1 MGNAASVDIG
11 ELLAK
16 QKFSRWHF
24 AALTFCFV
32 VLFIDG
38 LDFNAINVGAP
49 AILREWHIERSAM
62 GLVFGAG
69 NFGILVGTIIF
80 GWIGDRYGR
89 RPGLVLGVLAYSL
102 PALATPLAASTTHLA
117 ALRFLAGCGIGGV
130 IPNSIAMLTDIA
142 PAALRASFVVIP
154 LLGYGFG
161 AGAIGGVA
169 AAFVPTYGW
178 QSVFLTAGLAGT
190 VYAGILALWLPESI
204 RFQTLADPGSP
215 KLRERIARLM
225 PAERIPPD
233 ARFVLARQASGPFSL
248 RMLFQGRLRLATTM
262 LWVGFFAESLTFI
275 TFLGWQTVLYENAGL
290 SPVQASLTFSYG
302 AIGSTVA
309 QFAMAFLLDRFSMRA
324 AVAVGIITFAGF
336 VLFGTPGLPTAAIMT
351 VAIVTFSANAATH
364 NSLNGLV
371 GAYYPTNIRSNAIG
385 FATGM
390 GRVAGVI
397 GPVIAGYL
405 LSARLPLQ
413 ELAIIIASPYVVVI
427 VACIVLGY
435 RYKTNLVTDG
445 IGDAQAAAENAD
457 SRMKRTPT
465 AKND

>member
-1 MGNAASVDIG
+1 MNNGTIVDIG
-11 ELLAK
+11 ELLAR

-24 AALTFCFV
+24 VALTFCFL

-38 LDFNAINVGAP
+38 LDFNAINVAAP

-69 NFGILVGTIIF
+69 NLGVLVGTILF

-102 PALATPLAASTTHLA
+102 PALVTPLATSTTHLA

-130 IPNSIAMLTDIA
+130 IPNTIAMLTDIA

-169 AAFVPTYGW
+169 AALIPTHGW

-190 VYAGILALWLPESI
+190 VYAAILALWLPESI
-204 RFQTLADPGSP
+204 RFQALAYPGSP
-215 KLRERIARLM
+215 KLGARVARLM
-225 PAERIPPD
+225 PHEPIPPD
-233 ARFVLARQASGPFSL
+233 ARFVLARQASVPFSV
-248 RMLFQGRLRLATTM
+248 RMLFQGRLRLATSM
-262 LWVGFFAESLTFI
+262 LWVAFFAEALTFI
-275 TFLGWQTVLYENAGL
+275 TFLGWQTVLYESAGL

-302 AIGSTVA
+302 AMASTVV
-309 QFAMAFLLDRFSMRA
+309 QFAMAFLLDRFSMKA
-324 AVAVGIITFAGF
+324 AVVIGIVTFAGF
-336 VLFGTPGLPTAAIMT
+336 VLFGTPGLPAAAIMT

-390 GRVAGVI
+390 GRIAGVI

-413 ELAIIIASPYVVVI
+413 ELAIIIASPYLIVI
-427 VACIVLGY
+427 AACAVLGY
-435 RYKTNLVTDG
+435 RYKTNLAGDG
-445 IGDAQAAAENAD
+445 IGDAP
-457 SRMKRTPT
+457 TPAGAT
-465 AKND
+465 VLDQKIAPSQT

>member
-1 MGNAASVDIG
+1 MASIDIG

-16 QKFSRWHF
+16 QKLSRWHVATLAF
-24 AALTFCFV
+24 TFFV
-32 VLFIDG
+32 MFIDG
-38 LDFNAINVGAP
+38 LDFNAINVAAP

-69 NFGILVGTIIF
+69 NFGILVGTIVF

-102 PALATPLAASTTHLA
+102 PALVTPFAGSTSSLA

-130 IPNSIAMLTDIA
+130 IPNTIAILTDIA

-169 AAFVPTYGW
+169 AALIPAYGW
-178 QSVFLTAGLAGT
+178 QSVFLTAGIAGT

-204 RFQTLADPGSP
+204 RFQTLADPDSP
-215 KLRERIARLM
+215 SLRARLARLM
-225 PAERIPPD
+225 PQERIPPD
-233 ARFVLARQASGPFSL
+233 ARLVLVRQTSAPFSVP
-248 RMLFQGRLRLATTM
+248 MLFRGPLGLATTM
-262 LWVGFFAESLTFI
+262 LWLAFFAESLTFI

-302 AIGSTVA
+302 AIVSIFV
-309 QFAMAFLLDRFSMRA
+309 QFAMAFLLDRFSMKA
-324 AVAVGIITFAGF
+324 AVVTGIITCGGL
-336 VLFGTPGLPTAAIMT
+336 VVFGMPSLPAAAIMT
-351 VAIVTFSANAATH
+351 VAILAFSANAATH

-371 GAYYPTNIRSNAIG
+371 GAYYPTNIRSNAVG

-390 GRVAGVI
+390 GRIGGVI

-413 ELAIIIASPYVVVI
+413 EVALLIAAPYVIVI
-427 VACIVLGY
+427 AACAVLGY
-435 RYKTNLVTDG
+435 RYKTNLIHDG
-445 IGDAQAAAENAD
+445 IGDAPAAEATIPLNKIAPGE
-457 SRMKRTPT
+457 T
-465 AKND
+465 